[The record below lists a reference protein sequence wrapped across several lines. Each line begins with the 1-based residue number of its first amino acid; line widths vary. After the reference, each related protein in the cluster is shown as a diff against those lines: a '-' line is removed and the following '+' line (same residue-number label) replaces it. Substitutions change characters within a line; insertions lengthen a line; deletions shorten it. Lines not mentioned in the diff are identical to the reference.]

1 MCKNTETTAYLRIN
15 KVKHVRP
22 VTLFPENEEKEMPLE
37 ILEGRVRN
45 AKNQVEEKAIKTSK
59 YNVVSVI
66 LSSNFAVSSNLTI
79 QAKFRILIK
88 AEDEME
94 SEKLLKN
101 RKVGFE
107 IRAEIGEKSRRKNDS
122 KPVTWR

>member
-1 MCKNTETTAYLRIN
+1 M
-15 KVKHVRP
+15 
-22 VTLFPENEEKEMPLE
+22 TLFPENEEKEMPLE